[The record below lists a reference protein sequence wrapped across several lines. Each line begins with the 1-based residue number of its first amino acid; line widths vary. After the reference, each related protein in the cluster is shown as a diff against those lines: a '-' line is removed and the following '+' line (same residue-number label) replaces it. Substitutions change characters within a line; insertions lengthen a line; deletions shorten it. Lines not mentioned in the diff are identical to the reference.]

1 METYWPIQN
10 LVPNDHWLLS
20 EINPPSKIKVYIQI
34 RLIRVRFTVGARFPV
49 IPLCSSLHVAPRL
62 VSRTNMMQKR
72 GWKAASEM
80 RLWDTAASGLVVFLL
95 LLGSLTQGKVSCYV
109 MSSPVEGPPSED
121 LRPPASKRCWNPREA
136 EQGGPGRHLDGD
148 PKGVNTSGG
157 SDGKESTC
165 SAGDLG
171 SIPGL
176 GRFPWRREWE
186 PTPVFLPG
194 EFHGQEPGW
203 LQSRRSQRVGNDW
216 VTHTFTLFLSMGD
229 PEPEPAKVLLDSQLQ
244 EMLVNG
250 VKLLVNGVNGFP
262 PGSVLKECACNAKDL
277 GSIPGSGRSS
287 QEVIGLPWW
296 LKW

>member
-109 MSSPVEGPPSED
+109 MSSPVEGPASGD
-121 LRPPASKRCWNPREA
+121 LRPPASRRCWNPREA
-136 EQGGPGRHLDGD
+136 FRRRGLVAILMVTPGR
-148 PKGVNTSGG
+148 PWAWTTCWSSSGF
-157 SDGKESTC
+157 SETVS
-165 SAGDLG
+165 
-171 SIPGL
+171 
-176 GRFPWRREWE
+176 EW
-186 PTPVFLPG
+186 
-194 EFHGQEPGW
+194 HQE
-203 LQSRRSQRVGNDW
+203 
-216 VTHTFTLFLSMGD
+216 
-229 PEPEPAKVLLDSQLQ
+229 
-244 EMLVNG
+244 
-250 VKLLVNGVNGFP
+250 
-262 PGSVLKECACNAKDL
+262 
-277 GSIPGSGRSS
+277 
-287 QEVIGLPWW
+287 
-296 LKW
+296 